1 MLWLHRRSP
10 NLTPS
15 CGIDGSRLR
24 VDRDSE
30 SVQELTPTIRTIK
43 PPPLESP
50 VEAHPRSHLATN
62 ESANDAPL
70 LPSKPQDSP
79 PRNSRLSDTM
89 SFLQTPPRLIKAS
102 DSANFEFQS
111 PSPPKGLPELPGPPS
126 MSDEEEEDLV
136 YDSIAWEQ
144 TPGQSVAE
152 HADVGNVT
160 DMKTPR
166 PPGAW
171 LATPTPADNVTHTR
185 GSPTV
190 SSETEYDGGL
200 ATPVASL
207 SRASALQTP
216 LPPGA
221 WMPTPATARKSILR
235 VRFEQPPSESTETEQ
250 SISSANSESSEHS
263 YEILK
268 HSPSP
273 ANKVTQSAEPVPPRS
288 RTPDLQMPVTKP
300 QSPRSPRK
308 SPKIRVMDA
317 FGREAPDHISREVE
331 QVDTHTNTPRTR
343 SAIRIM
349 DAMGREVD
357 GEANKVREDGQS
369 LPSPLNRREALMRV
383 RQGLSEL
390 AEGMDE
396 INRSDPL
403 LFLPQYLD
411 DLVL

>member
-1 MLWLHRRSP
+1 VLWLHRRSP

-15 CGIDGSRLR
+15 YGIDGSRLR

-30 SVQELTPTIRTIK
+30 SVQELTPTIRTIN

-62 ESANDAPL
+62 ESANDTPL
-70 LPSKPQDSP
+70 PPPKPQDSP
-79 PRNSRLSDTM
+79 PRNPRMSDTM
-89 SFLQTPPRLIKAS
+89 SFLQTPPRSIKTS

-171 LATPTPADNVTHTR
+171 LATPTPADNVAHTR

-250 SISSANSESSEHS
+250 SISSANSESSAHS

-273 ANKVTQSAEPVPPRS
+273 ANKATQSAEPVPPRS

-331 QVDTHTNTPRTR
+331 QVDIHTNTPRTR

-383 RQGLSEL
+383 RQGLSDL
-390 AEGMDE
+390 AEGIDE
-396 INRSDPL
+396 INRSDRL
-403 LFLPQYLD
+403 LFLPRYLD